1 MKRSP
6 FVMIALA
13 LAAGPVVV
21 VACGPS
27 EPEAR
32 TPTAESSAIA
42 VATPTPAPTPT
53 PSEAPTETPPPKPP
67 APPAVV
73 EDMTASDEP
82 KPAPTVKILAPA
94 NEMSVG
100 DAAKAKDATVRLDV
114 KNWETKEGG
123 NHVHLILD
131 DHPYKP
137 IYDTKLPVKLTELLP
152 PGVELTEGM
161 HVLHA
166 FPSRMTHESVKGKG
180 ASSMTVFWVGKK
192 GKATYDFKKPHLI
205 YSRPKGNY
213 GGAMAREVLIDFY
226 LMNTTLDKG
235 EKVKY
240 TIVGPGIATPLT
252 GEFTKWTP
260 KVVKNLGKGEF
271 TFKLEL
277 VDKDGKAIEGPTNS
291 TSRAVKLDPDA
302 AADPHAGHPP
312 MTMTSGS
319 AGTSP
324 SAMKLPSDAAPK
336 GSASAAPKASAKA
349 SATASAK

>member
-6 FVMIALA
+6 FLMIALA

-27 EPEAR
+27 EPEAK
-32 TPTAESSAIA
+32 
-42 VATPTPAPTPT
+42 TPTPEPSASVAATPAATPTPT
-53 PSEAPTETPPPKPP
+53 PSPTPTETVAPPPP
-67 APPAVV
+67 APPPVV
-73 EDMTASDEP
+73 EDMTASDDP
-82 KPAPTVKILAPA
+82 KPLPTVKILAPA
-94 NEMSVG
+94 NDLSVG

-137 IYDTKLPVKLTELLP
+137 IYDPKLPVKLTELLP

-166 FPSRMTHESVKGKG
+166 FPSRSTHESVKGKG
-180 ASSMTVFWVGKK
+180 AGSMTVFWVGKK
-192 GKATYDFKKPHLI
+192 GKPMHDMKKPHLI

-213 GGAMAREVLIDFY
+213 GGQMAKEVLIDFY
-226 LMNTTLDKG
+226 LMGTTLDKG

-240 TIVGPGIATPLT
+240 TIVGPGISSPLT
-252 GEFTKWTP
+252 GEFTKWAP
-260 KVVKNLGKGEF
+260 KVAKNLGKGEF

-277 VDKDGKAIEGPTNS
+277 VDKDGKPIEGMTNV
-291 TSRAVKLDPDA
+291 TSRSVKLDPDA

-312 MTMTSGS
+312 MTMTSAS
-319 AGTSP
+319 A
-324 SAMKLPSDAAPK
+324 SASVKTVQLPPEK
-336 GSASAAPKASAKA
+336 SAAPKASASV
-349 SATASAK
+349 SAAPKSSK